1 MIKTKYFVICI
12 VVLLCVS
19 VGIFA
24 YQVYLSNT
32 VSDGVVAEIYLDGEL
47 VRKISLS
54 DVDKPYTFEVEGG
67 DGIVNV
73 ISVEKGRICVSSA
86 DCPDGL
92 CVKQGWR
99 SGGVTPIVCLP
110 NRLVIN
116 FKNVSDNGD
125 DIDGAIQ

>member
-1 MIKTKYFVICI
+1 MIKTKYWVACI
-12 VVLLCVS
+12 LLLLIVS

-24 YQVYLSNT
+24 YQVHLSNT
-32 VSDGVVAEIYLDGEL
+32 GSDGVIAEVHINGEL
-47 VRKISLS
+47 VRTIALS
-54 DVDKPYTFEVEGG
+54 DVKEPYTFEVEGN

-73 ISVEKGRICVSSA
+73 ISVENGRICVSSA
-86 DCPDGL
+86 DCPDEL

>member
-1 MIKTKYFVICI
+1 MIKTKYFIICI
-12 VVLLCVS
+12 LVLLCVS

-32 VSDGVVAEIYLDGEL
+32 VSDGVLAEIYLDGEL

-54 DVDKPYTFEVEGG
+54 DVDKPYTFEVEGEN
-67 DGIVNV
+67 GIVNV

-86 DCPDGL
+86 DCPDEL

>member
-54 DVDKPYTFEVEGG
+54 DVDKPYTFEVEGE

-73 ISVEKGRICVSSA
+73 ISVEKGRICVSDA

>member
-73 ISVEKGRICVSSA
+73 ISVEKGRICVSDA

>member
-32 VSDGVVAEIYLDGEL
+32 VSDGVLAEIYLDGEL

-73 ISVEKGRICVSSA
+73 ISVEKGRICVSDA